1 MIVGHNKITKEM
13 IQDWQQYWK
22 ENETSA
28 HMLGEYVAHRI
39 KIKSGK
45 ALEHIK
51 KIIGYH
57 FNNFEIQ
64 FAGHQRQ
71 YDAHALHMDEPGT
84 DRKNMT
90 YTLLVPL
97 SDDKRIK
104 TVIYNKQAN
113 TNKDI
118 RNMIINYGETES
130 PLPIKSNVGETELAH
145 TSKHWKHG
153 QYFADTLELKG
164 IFEYNVGNYVI
175 FDTNLI
181 HSSNNWKKIDDWKDK
196 HKEIIQVHFKDTDT
210 LI

>member
-1 MIVGHNKITKEM
+1 
-13 IQDWQQYWK
+13 
-22 ENETSA
+22 
-28 HMLGEYVAHRI
+28 
-39 KIKSGK
+39 
-45 ALEHIK
+45 
-51 KIIGYH
+51 
-57 FNNFEIQ
+57 
-64 FAGHQRQ
+64 
-71 YDAHALHMDEPGT
+71 
-84 DRKNMT
+84 
-90 YTLLVPL
+90 
-97 SDDKRIK
+97 
-104 TVIYNKQAN
+104 
-113 TNKDI
+113 
-118 RNMIINYGETES
+118 MIINYGETES